1 MSSGKKRWVVVASI
15 VGPLLLAAGWL
26 AALHNRKP
34 PLQSLASAYRALDSA
49 RAAGAERQAYSL
61 LTEAEQFLSRGE
73 KALQAENASWWPFGS
88 YRLADS
94 LLTLA
99 TQRAR
104 TARQACVSQNKTR
117 SEQVKSLLAST
128 RQDFAGW
135 RERVS
140 GELVPLDCQHLLTKA
155 GTSLNLA
162 AEVVQSG
169 HYEEAESLLQQVDS
183 LLIEVKSHYDTYRL
197 QNEEQLEHWQA
208 LANETREHSRKTG
221 QAAIIVDKSAHKLYL
236 IEKGQVAA
244 TYPCELGFSSARQ
257 KRMAGDGATPE
268 GKYLVTEVKQYSK
281 YYKAL
286 LLDYPN
292 EADRRRFQQNQR
304 EGGVPADAKIGGLI
318 EIHGDGGRPEDW
330 TDGCVAV
337 TNEHMDS
344 LMKHARK
351 GMWVTI
357 VRMAEPAP

>member
-15 VGPLLLAAGWL
+15 VVPLLLAAGWL

-34 PLQSLASAYRALDSA
+34 PLQRLASAYRALDSA
-49 RAAGAERQAYSL
+49 RAAGAERQAHSL
-61 LTEAEQFLSRGE
+61 LNEAQQLLSRGE
-73 KALQAENASWWPFGS
+73 RALQNENASWWPFGS

-99 TQRAR
+99 AR
-104 TARQACVSQNKTR
+104 QANEARQACVSQNRTK
-117 SEQVKSLLAST
+117 SEQVMSLLASA
-128 RQDFAGW
+128 RQEFAGW
-135 RERVS
+135 RQRVD
-140 GELVPLDCQHLLTKA
+140 GELVPLDCQHLLTRA

-183 LLIEVKSHYDTYRL
+183 LLIEVKSQYETYRL

-208 LANETREHSRKTG
+208 LANETREHSRTTG
-221 QAAIIVDKSAHKLYL
+221 QAAIIVDKSAHRLYL
-236 IEKGQVAA
+236 IEKGQVGA

-268 GKYLVTEVKQYSK
+268 GKYRVTEIKQYSE

-286 LLDYPN
+286 LLNYPN

-304 EGGVPADAKIGGLI
+304 DGSVPADAKIGGLI
-318 EIHGDGGRPEDW
+318 EIHGEGGRPQDW

-344 LMKHARK
+344 VMKHARK

-357 VRMAEPAP
+357 VRMLESAP